1 MTEEAGWFES
11 QTIPFSG
18 KEWLMIRKAIK
29 GTGKQRDKT
38 EGPHFDWLGV
48 GGRQGTSIGE
58 RMDILISSYDPK
70 NPRRGYVQC
79 NARSKPIPG
88 KLRWRKEAAQAD
100 VPRVIVKQAGERRTK
115 GKKSKDDYVEG
126 ARQKRS
132 YRENIS

>member
-1 MTEEAGWFES
+1 MVEEAGWFES

-115 GKKSKDDYVEG
+115 GQKAKDTYVEG
-126 ARQKRS
+126 VRQKRR